1 MAEENRAKK
10 TILAKRAKPSPS
22 IVGTELAPNRTADTI
37 DMGVLPGLMGYMLR
51 QSQLLVYQDFHHAV
65 AAENIRPPQFSIME
79 IVGRN
84 PGLRPSDVSTS
95 LGISRANLVPLLAD
109 LETRGWIARR
119 DDKHDGRAHSLHL
132 SRAGMAKLARLH
144 ELIMPHEDRLAARL
158 GAAGRGELLKLLTA
172 LVTGGDTPPP
182 RR

>member
-10 TILAKRAKPSPS
+10 TITGQRAKPQAG
-22 IVGTELAPNRTADTI
+22 IAGAAVAQRAPAEKI

-65 AAENIRPPQFSIME
+65 AAENIRPPQCSIME

-84 PGLRPSDVSTS
+84 PGLRPSDVSTALS
-95 LGISRANLVPLLAD
+95 ISRANLVRLLAD
-109 LETRGWIARR
+109 LEARGWIARR

-132 SRAGMAKLARLH
+132 SRAGMVKLARLH
-144 ELIMPHEDRLAARL
+144 ELIVPHEDRLAARL
-158 GAAGRGELLKLLTA
+158 GVNGRHELLKLLTA
-172 LVTGGDTPPP
+172 LITDSDA
-182 RR
+182 